1 MAADIATPLTAIP
14 TTAAADPATLL
25 NDLDDL
31 DLPDFDPAIHL
42 AFQPPA
48 QRHTFGEVGLP
59 KPPHNV
65 PDLCYTDPFPLFSA
79 EGVRILRREML
90 SKPIL
95 DKYLKS
101 WERAPAYV
109 AGHEK
114 SAKFMLQAWQ
124 HPATQAAIDRA
135 AGFPLRRLYKTGDIG
150 MLNIQ
155 LGPEGLAGVY
165 KLTETPLPPQSPL
178 ELEKSVYDNV
188 PIDSWHKDQV
198 PVVCVVM
205 LSDTSAMQ
213 GGETAIKTGDGSIV
227 RVKSPTIGGAV
238 IMQGGC
244 TEHAALRATNV
255 PERISMVTSY
265 TYADPNMDD
274 RYSSLRSVDPAND
287 DMALMINLF
296 LKDKLT
302 RLRGRIDLV
311 LAGLAEKEKTGE
323 MIQRDEV
330 EQWIKDQTEFLRRSA
345 WEMFERVPNFLHKDP
360 PEDVIREYL
369 K

>member
-1 MAADIATPLTAIP
+1 MAADVATPLAAIP
-14 TTAAADPATLL
+14 TAEGATT
-25 NDLDDL
+25 LDTTE
-31 DLPDFDPAIHL
+31 LPDFDPAIHL

-48 QRHTFGEVGLP
+48 QRHTFSEVGLP
-59 KPPHNV
+59 KPHNA
-65 PDLCYTDPFPLFSA
+65 PDLCYTDPFPLFSE

-90 SKPIL
+90 DKRML
-95 DKYLKS
+95 DKYLRS
-101 WERAPAYV
+101 WDRAPAYI

-114 SAKFMLQAWQ
+114 TAKFMLQAWQ

-150 MLNIQ
+150 MVNIQ
-155 LGPEGLAGVY
+155 LGPDGLAGVY

-178 ELEKSVYDNV
+178 ELKKSEYDNV

-213 GGETAIKTGDGSIV
+213 GGETAIRTGDGSIV
-227 RVKSPTIGGAV
+227 KVKSPTIGGAV

-265 TYADPNMDD
+265 TFADPNLDD

-287 DMALMINLF
+287 DIPLMCNLF
-296 LKDKLT
+296 LKEKLI
-302 RLRGRIDLV
+302 RLQGRIDLV
-311 LAGLAEKEKTGE
+311 LAGLAEKESSGE
-323 MIQRDEV
+323 MIEREEV
-330 EQWIKDQTEFLRRSA
+330 ERWVKEQMDFLRRSA
-345 WEMFERVPNFLHKDP
+345 WEMFERIPNFLHKDA
-360 PEDVIREYL
+360 PEEIIRGYL
-369 K
+369 N

>member
-1 MAADIATPLTAIP
+1 MTAQVSMPLATMPASE
-14 TTAAADPATLL
+14 PATF
-25 NDLDDL
+25 LDNL
-31 DLPDFDPAIHL
+31 ELPDFDPAIHL

-48 QRHTFGEVGLP
+48 QRHTFSDVGLQ
-59 KPPHNV
+59 KPQNV
-65 PDLCYTDPFPLFSA
+65 PDLCYTDPFPLFSE

-90 SKPIL
+90 SRQML

-101 WERAPAYV
+101 WDRAPAYV

-114 SAKFMLQAWQ
+114 TAKFTLQAWK

-135 AGFPLRRLYKTGDIG
+135 AGFALRPLNKVGDLA

-155 LGPEGLAGVY
+155 LGPEGVPGVY
-165 KLTETPLPPQSPL
+165 KLTETPSPAQSAL
-178 ELEKSVYDNV
+178 EIKKSKYDSV

-205 LSDTSAMQ
+205 LSDSRTME

-227 RVKSPTIGGAV
+227 KVKSPTMGGAV
-238 IMQGGC
+238 IMQGGI

-274 RYSSLRSVDPAND
+274 RYTTLRSVDPANED
-287 DMALMINLF
+287 ISVTCNQYLQE
-296 LKDKLT
+296 KLI
-302 RLRGRIDLV
+302 RLRGRVDSV
-311 LAGLAEKEKTGE
+311 LTTLIEKEKNGE
-323 MIQRDEV
+323 MIEREEV
-330 EQWIKDQTEFLRRSA
+330 ERWVKEQTEFLRRSA
-345 WEMFERVPNFLHKDP
+345 WEMYERIPNFLHQDA
-360 PEDVIREYL
+360 PEDLIQDYL

>member
-1 MAADIATPLTAIP
+1 MAADVATALAAIP
-14 TTAAADPATLL
+14 TAEGATA
-25 NDLDDL
+25 LDNIE
-31 DLPDFDPAIHL
+31 LPDFDPAIHL

-59 KPPHNV
+59 KPHNA
-65 PDLCYTDPFPLFSA
+65 PDLCYTDPFPLFSE

-90 SKPIL
+90 DKRML
-95 DKYLKS
+95 DKYLRS
-101 WERAPAYV
+101 WDRAPAYI

-114 SAKFMLQAWQ
+114 TAKFMLQAWQ
-124 HPATQAAIDRA
+124 HPATQAAINRA

-150 MLNIQ
+150 MVNIQ
-155 LGPEGLAGVY
+155 LGPDGLAGVY
-165 KLTETPLPPQSPL
+165 KLTEIPLPPQSPS
-178 ELEKSVYDNV
+178 ELKKSEYDNV

-213 GGETAIKTGDGSIV
+213 GGETAIRTGDGSIV
-227 RVKSPTIGGAV
+227 KVKSPTIGGAV

-265 TYADPNMDD
+265 TFADPNLDD

-287 DMALMINLF
+287 DIPLMCNLF
-296 LKDKLT
+296 LQEKLI

-311 LAGLAEKEKTGE
+311 LAGLAEKESSGG
-323 MIQRDEV
+323 MIEREEV
-330 EQWIKDQTEFLRRSA
+330 ERWVKEQTDFLRRSA
-345 WEMFERVPNFLHKDP
+345 WEMFERIPSFLHKDA
-360 PEDVIREYL
+360 PEEIIRRYL
-369 K
+369 I